1 MHQRGEDKA
10 RQLSHSA
17 KKDEENAAHGLEK
30 PYRMQKFVHGVRCR
44 RCNRL
49 GYAGCQVR

>member
-1 MHQRGEDKA
+1 
-10 RQLSHSA
+10 
-17 KKDEENAAHGLEK
+17 
-30 PYRMQKFVHGVRCR
+30 MQKFVHGVRCR